1 MNSCI
6 NFIVQEKASKE
17 NDDICISLS
26 FELEQNRNN
35 DRDEI
40 FKDTENKN
48 ENEVSPKCSTNT
60 AI

>member
-1 MNSCI
+1 MHQFYCLG
-6 NFIVQEKASKE
+6 KASKE

-48 ENEVSPKCSTNT
+48 ENEVRPNCSTNT
-60 AI
+60 VI